1 VFIGLRLCAFI
12 NTAVMRKKH
21 VFTGFLLVILF
32 VVGSI
37 TGANAQCSAN
47 AGVDTSICKGLRF
60 TRTALFTPVAASVKW
75 YLVGDAV
82 AVSNS
87 PTIDMPM
94 NTAGTFRYAVEVSS
108 ALCAAPKYDT
118 VVVVVNM
125 IPDASLSD
133 FLNPVTPFSVCGTS
147 GGNQLEITNTSSTGP
162 SNASYEISWGD
173 ATPNFSSI
181 AASFPVNTGTAT
193 HNYTSSGYYTLTNT
207 VTGTNGC
214 KGVKSYAVYRGSNPQ
229 VPFQNPGSTVGLCA
243 PYTYSIPSQPTNNSI
258 GTVYI
263 VTINDGSP
271 VETFTSLPAVYSH
284 VFTTT
289 SCGATGGISPNTFR
303 VEIRAQNPCGYSFL
317 TIEPIAINDKPR
329 SNFTIS
335 SDTNICINSTV
346 SLTNTSTNGVTV
358 SNSGVCTYTSPN
370 NWIITPTT
378 GWTLSAGSTLGNAI
392 PNSNPATWGSAN
404 LGVTFSASG
413 VYTIRNIVQNSCG
426 RDTMIKT
433 ISVTGPTPPQ
443 VVSPVNYNQGAMA
456 VPLTATGTGL
466 RWYTAAVGGVGST
479 IAPTPSTANV
489 GSVTYYVS
497 QGAPNCEGSR
507 SSIVVNVISA
517 TANRPT
523 ANFSFSNPCGRAV
536 QFTNQSSTP
545 TGTITQYQWTFNQGT
560 TLLGTSSQPNPTFTF
575 PAAGVTYNAQ
585 LVVTNSVGLKDST
598 RQNIITH
605 NGPKAL
611 LASEQSTTTINGE
624 EYIYAC
630 TFGDSLFTF
639 YNISLNSNSTTT
651 YLIRWG
657 DGTSN
662 TYNQST
668 FTPPASSGSFV
679 THKYNTGFY
688 TLTFVMTNNGSCVD
702 SFKYKIFFGTIPV
715 GGLGANLSSTICTG
729 STESV
734 VISNINSNTAGTVY
748 DLVFNDGTDS
758 LRYIHPIPNPLVIN
772 HTFDSTSCGT
782 NSSNGSSIVQNS
794 FGAYLTIRNPCGT
807 RVLSVVPIY
816 VTSKPKSD
824 FKITSYDTVCIGQ
837 SVTLTNTG
845 NPGNDIDPVDG
856 RCIPGKS
863 IWQITPNTPASRFT
877 VTSGILGTI
886 ATSNPLYWTSGT
898 NSVNV
903 RFDSAGI
910 YTVRII
916 SANNLLC
923 GRDTMTKTV
932 VVNGPTPPQVVSPV
946 NYNQGAMAVP
956 LTATG
961 TGLRW
966 YTAAV
971 GGVGSTIAPTPS
983 TANVGS
989 VTYYVSQGAP
999 NCEGARSSI
1008 VVNVS
1013 NGTRQQ
1019 VGINVIQPQRSLHVN
1034 DMMRLE
1040 PRSAP
1045 PTNPAEGDIYYDG
1058 VLKKLRYYNG
1068 TTWKDL

>member
-1 VFIGLRLCAFI
+1 
-12 NTAVMRKKH
+12 MRKKH
-21 VFTGFLLVILF
+21 VFTGILLVILF
-32 VVGSI
+32 VIGSI

-60 TRTALFTPVAASVKW
+60 TRTALYTPAAASVKW
-75 YLVGDAV
+75 YLVGNAV

-87 PTIDMPM
+87 PTIDLPM

-108 ALCAAPKYDT
+108 PLCAAPRYDT

-125 IPDASLSD
+125 LPDASLSD
-133 FLNPVTPFSVCGTS
+133 FLNPATPFSVCGTS
-147 GGNQLEITNTSSTGP
+147 GGGQLEITNTSSSGP

-173 ATPNFSSI
+173 GTPNFSSI
-181 AASFPVNTGTAT
+181 SALFPVNTGTAT

-229 VPFQNPGSTVGLCA
+229 VPFLNTGSTVGVCA
-243 PYTYSIPSQPTNNSI
+243 PFTFNLPSQTNNNPA
-258 GTVYI
+258 GTVYV

-289 SCGATGGISPNTFR
+289 SCGATGGFIPNTFR
-303 VEIRAQNPCGYSFL
+303 VKIRAENPCGFSDL
-317 TIEPIAINDKPR
+317 TIEPITINDKPR
-329 SNFTIS
+329 ANFTIS
-335 SDTNICINSTV
+335 TDSSICINSTV
-346 SLTNTSTNGVTV
+346 SLTNTSTSGVTV
-358 SNSGVCTYTSPN
+358 SNDGVCTYTSPN
-370 NWIITPTT
+370 NWTISPAT
-378 GWTLSAGSTLGNAI
+378 GWTLSAGSTLGNVN

-443 VVSPVNYNQGAMA
+443 VVSPVNYVQGATA
-456 VPLTATGTGL
+456 VPLTAVGTGL
-466 RWYTAAVGGVGST
+466 RWYTTSSGGVGST
-479 IAPTPSTANV
+479 VAPTPSTANV

-497 QGAPNCEGSR
+497 QGAPNCEGAR

-560 TLLGTSSQPNPTFTF
+560 TVLGTSSQLNPTFTF
-575 PAAGVTYNAQ
+575 PASGVTYNAQ
-585 LVVTNSVGLKDST
+585 LVVTNSVGLKDSI

-611 LASEQSTTTINGE
+611 LASDQSTTTINGE

-630 TFGDSLFTF
+630 TSGDSLFTF
-639 YNISLNSNSTTT
+639 YNISLNFNSTTT

-679 THKYNTGFY
+679 THNYNTGVY
-688 TLTFVMTNNGSCVD
+688 TLTFVMTNSGSCVD
-702 SFKYKIFFGTIPV
+702 SIKYKIYVGNIPAGGVV
-715 GGLGANLSSTICTG
+715 GLPASTICAG
-729 STESV
+729 SQQGV
-734 VISNINSNTAGTVY
+734 VISGTASNTPGTIY
-748 DLVFNDGTDS
+748 TLTYNDGS
-758 LRYIHPIPNPLVIN
+758 APSIFNAPISDPDTIY
-772 HTFDSTSCGT
+772 HTFNRSSCGT
-782 NSSNGSSIVQNS
+782 TSQSGSGSSFSNA
-794 FGAYLTIRNPCGT
+794 FGAYLTIQSPCGN
-807 RVLSVVPIY
+807 RVGSVVPIY
-816 VTSKPKSD
+816 VADKPKAS
-824 FKITSYDTVCIGQ
+824 FTQ
-837 SVTLTNTG
+837 SVVGTICPGIQVTLTNTG
-845 NPGNDIDPVDG
+845 NPGNNNVNG
-856 RCIPGKS
+856 VCTPGKS
-863 IWQITPNTPASRFT
+863 VWQITPNSPGTRFR
-877 VTSGILGTI
+877 VTGSSTLGT
-886 ATSNPLYWTSGT
+886 AVGT
-898 NSVNV
+898 NPNNWTAGSDILNII
-903 RFDSAGI
+903 FDSVGT
-910 YTVRII
+910 YTIRLI
-916 SANNLLC
+916 SANNNIC
-923 GRDTMTKTV
+923 GRDTMTQTISV
-932 VVNGPTPPQVVSPV
+932 TGPTPPQVVSPV
-946 NYNQGAMAVP
+946 NYNQGAMAVA

-983 TANVGS
+983 TASVGS
-989 VTYYVSQGAP
+989 ITYYVSQGAP

-1008 VVNVS
+1008 VVNVG

-1019 VGINVIQPQRSLHVN
+1019 VGINVTQPQRSLHVN

-1068 TTWKDL
+1068 TAWKDL